1 MEVTIAMKNF
11 LKVIFN
17 DLVLSLVTKQYGYRL
32 TDDQREEKADEII
45 RILHDS
51 NSYTVEMAQ
60 KLIDTKGLNTF
71 YTTQLSGLPVIAL
84 VKEGMF
90 HKPKTRYFIT
100 RNKEKLDSAY
110 IDQIYDELR
119 RQANGENVFKTN
131 EYLK

>member
-1 MEVTIAMKNF
+1 MDNF
-11 LKVIFN
+11 LKVIYG
-17 DLVLSLVTKQYGYRL
+17 DLVLSLVTKKYGSSM
-32 TDDQREEKADEII
+32 TDKQRQDKADEMI

-60 KLIDTKGLNTF
+60 KLIDTKGFNTF
-71 YTTQLSGLPVIAL
+71 YTTQINGQSVIGL

-90 HKPKTRYFIT
+90 HKAKVRYFIT
-100 RNKEKLDSAY
+100 RNKERLDTAY

-119 RQANGENVFKTN
+119 RQAQGENVFNTN